1 VAVVCAVADAQ
12 CLERGS
18 YVASRLSAAGD
29 ETALVCPADGGWQVQ
44 YPGGVWQ
51 GLGVEGVSG
60 IERTFDIVIHV
71 PAAGQAL

>member
-1 VAVVCAVADAQ
+1 
-12 CLERGS
+12 
-18 YVASRLSAAGD
+18 
-29 ETALVCPADGGWQVQ
+29 
-44 YPGGVWQ
+44 VWQ